1 MFARADGAVYLL
13 GSFIRSVERNDA
25 RARMD
30 YAGGDEILSVSP
42 PRRISILHF
51 VLARGII
58 EFPHFVVCAASG
70 FRLLSA
76 AIDGGA
82 LHRGF
87 EARFL

>member
-1 MFARADGAVYLL
+1 MMLALEWITPEGMRYC
-13 GSFIRSVERNDA
+13 RSC
-25 RARMD
+25 
-30 YAGGDEILSVSP
+30 P